1 METTQIVGVALVVV
15 FVMIYRQTRPRPVAR
30 PVGVIVAAAMVLAG
44 LGGGGLVD
52 SRHMALSLAVLVV
65 ELLVAAGLGV
75 LRAMTTR
82 VWRDQRGVAWSQG
95 GAATLIAWVGS
106 IAVRVAMA
114 VATSFFG
121 LASSQ
126 SSVLLF
132 VGVTLGVQFLV
143 VARRASA
150 LPTVPVSGAPA
161 AR

>member
-1 METTQIVGVALVVV
+1 METTQIVALTLVVV
-15 FVMIYRQTRPRPVAR
+15 AFVIYRQMRPRPVAR
-30 PVGVIVAAAMVLAG
+30 PVVLIIAAVMILAG

-52 SRHMALSLAVLVV
+52 AGHASLSIAVLVA

-82 VWRDQRGVAWSQG
+82 VWRDQHGVAWAQG
-95 GAATLIAWVGS
+95 GVPTLIAWVGS
-106 IAVRVAMA
+106 IAVRVAMMA
-114 VATSFFG
+114 LTSFLG

-143 VARRASA
+143 VARRANA
-150 LPTVPVSGAPA
+150 LPTGPASGIQT

>member
-1 METTQIVGVALVVV
+1 METTQIVALALVVV
-15 FVMIYRQTRPRPVAR
+15 AFVIYRQMRPRPVAR
-30 PVGVIVAAAMVLAG
+30 PVGLIIAAVMILVG
-44 LGGGGLVD
+44 LSGGGLVD
-52 SRHMALSLAVLVV
+52 AGHASLSIAVLVA

-82 VWRDQRGVAWSQG
+82 VWRDQHGVAWSQG
-95 GAATLIAWVGS
+95 GVPTLIAWVGS
-106 IAVRVAMA
+106 IAVRVAMMA
-114 VATSFFG
+114 LTSFLG

-143 VARRASA
+143 VARRANA
-150 LPTVPVSGAPA
+150 LPIGPVSGIQT

>member
-1 METTQIVGVALVVV
+1 METTQIVALALVVV
-15 FVMIYRQTRPRPVAR
+15 AFVIYRQMRPRPVAR
-30 PVGVIVAAAMVLAG
+30 PVGLIIAAVMILVG
-44 LGGGGLVD
+44 LSGGGLVD
-52 SRHMALSLAVLVV
+52 AGHASLSIAVLVA

-82 VWRDQRGVAWSQG
+82 VWRDQHGVAWSQG
-95 GAATLIAWVGS
+95 GVPTLIAWVGS
-106 IAVRVAMA
+106 IAVRVAMMA
-114 VATSFFG
+114 LTSFLG

-143 VARRASA
+143 VARRANA
-150 LPTVPVSGAPA
+150 LPIGPASGIQT